1 MLPNLLLEYLKQKH
15 WTFYKIALRWTDEGS
30 LLWKSL
36 IIILSGAK
44 TTELYNVNASID
56 CRWWRSVV
64 GTLQNISNQY
74 VKTLQNMTCKGAL
87 TSLDGG
93 SGLFRSFRRRRDAGR
108 ITYNITAKI
117 MKIIIM
123 KKLSPTPW
131 FGPLGTA
138 TRFEEL
144 GFSENFRKLE
154 LNTYNRCTRCLCSKI
169 GHCEAVH

>member
-1 MLPNLLLEYLKQKH
+1 MD
-15 WTFYKIALRWTDEGS
+15 RWRVTSVEKFD
-30 LLWKSL
+30 
-36 IIILSGAK
+36 
-44 TTELYNVNASID
+44 YNFE
-56 CRWWRSVV
+56 RSKNYR
-64 GTLQNISNQY
+64 TLQRQRINWLPVVAIRRWVPANISNQY

-138 TRFEEL
+138 TRFEGL
-144 GFSENFRKLE
+144 CFSENFRKLE